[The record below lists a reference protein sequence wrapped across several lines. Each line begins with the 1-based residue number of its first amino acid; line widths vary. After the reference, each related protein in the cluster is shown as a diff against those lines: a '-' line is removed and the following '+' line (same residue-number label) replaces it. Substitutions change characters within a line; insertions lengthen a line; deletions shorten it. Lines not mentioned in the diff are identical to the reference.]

1 MLRDE
6 LSGSLKEAMKAK
18 DEQKVSTLRL
28 ILAALKDRDI
38 AARGKGQSEPV
49 SETEILEMLTKM
61 IRQRRDSIKM
71 YEEGGRVDLAEREQ
85 GEIDVIETFLP
96 KQLTEDEIRDAA
108 TAVIA
113 ELGAAGLK
121 DMGRTMSEMKQRY
134 AGQMDPGK
142 ASTVVKAL
150 LT

>member
-38 AARGKGQSEPV
+38 AARGKGQSGPV

-96 KQLTEDEIRDAA
+96 KQLSEDEIRDAA
-108 TAVIA
+108 KAVIV

>member
-108 TAVIA
+108 KAVIA